1 MLAVK
6 INLAHVRI
14 QGINC
19 AIFDANAR
27 VGTDSERARV
37 LADLTA
43 RARLTGLRVEK
54 SALAFSEAGSLRF
67 YGTRDL
73 VNYLAKQPFVRWT
86 YTLDI

>member
-27 VGTDSERARV
+27 VGTDSERANV
-37 LADLTA
+37 LVDLTA
-43 RARLTGLRVEK
+43 RARRAGLLVEK
-54 SALAFSEAGSLRF
+54 AALAFSETGQLRF
-67 YGTRDL
+67 YGNRDL
-73 VNYLAKQPFVRWT
+73 VSYLAKQPLVRWT
-86 YTLDI
+86 HTLDI

>member
-1 MLAVK
+1 MQ

-27 VGTDSERARV
+27 VSTDSERAKV

-43 RARLTGLRVEK
+43 RARRAGLRVEK
-54 SALAFSEAGSLRF
+54 AALAFSEAGRLRF

-73 VNYLAKQPFVRWT
+73 VDYLAKGAGVNWT
-86 YTLDI
+86 HTLDV